1 MNKILKNTVILT
13 IITLV
18 SGVALGGVYQI
29 TKEPIAKAQEEAKQ
43 EAYQQVFEDADAFEV
58 LKVDA
63 QEAADAVASAGV
75 DDGAVIDEA
84 VEAIQGGEV
93 IGNRVR
99 VKVVKNKI
107 APPFKEAEF
116 DIMFGK
122 GISKVGDILD
132 LAVKENIIEKSGAW
146 FAYNGSKIGQGREN
160 SKQYLSDN
168 PEMCAEVEAKV
179 RTRYE
184 LPGSEETAEAEET
197 KAKELKKGT
206 RAEASKAP
214 GAKTEGADTPD
225 APRLS

>member
-84 VEAIQGGEV
+84 VEAIQGGETIGYV
-93 IGNRVR
+93 ITSTGPERIRRGYPGVCRYSKRWNCQRDCD
-99 VKVVKNKI
+99 
-107 APPFKEAEF
+107 PFH
-116 DIMFGK
+116 
-122 GISKVGDILD
+122 
-132 LAVKENIIEKSGAW
+132 
-146 FAYNGSKIGQGREN
+146 Q
-160 SKQYLSDN
+160 
-168 PEMCAEVEAKV
+168 
-179 RTRYE
+179 
-184 LPGSEETAEAEET
+184 
-197 KAKELKKGT
+197 
-206 RAEASKAP
+206 
-214 GAKTEGADTPD
+214 
-225 APRLS
+225 

>member
-84 VEAIQGGEV
+84 VEAIQGGETIGYV
-93 IGNRVR
+93 ITSTDPNGY
-99 VKVVKNKI
+99 
-107 APPFKEAEF
+107 
-116 DIMFGK
+116 G
-122 GISKVGDILD
+122 GDIQVSVGIMKAAEPD
-132 LAVKENIIEKSGAW
+132 FYEQYSGKQTDHFYVSKDGGEGEEIDAISGATITSRAVTGAVNSSLGY
-146 FAYNGSKIGQGREN
+146 FQNVLGGS
-160 SKQYLSDN
+160 
-168 PEMCAEVEAKV
+168 
-179 RTRYE
+179 
-184 LPGSEETAEAEET
+184 
-197 KAKELKKGT
+197 
-206 RAEASKAP
+206 
-214 GAKTEGADTPD
+214 ADE
-225 APRLS
+225 

>member
-84 VEAIQGGEV
+84 VEAIQGGETIGYV
-93 IGNRVR
+93 ITSTDPNGY
-99 VKVVKNKI
+99 
-107 APPFKEAEF
+107 
-116 DIMFGK
+116 G
-122 GISKVGDILD
+122 GDIQVSVGIQSDGTVSGIAILSISETAGLGMKAAEPD
-132 LAVKENIIEKSGAW
+132 FYEQYSGKQTDHFYVSKDGGEGEEIDAISGATITSRAVTVAVNSSLGY
-146 FAYNGSKIGQGREN
+146 FQNVLGGS
-160 SKQYLSDN
+160 
-168 PEMCAEVEAKV
+168 
-179 RTRYE
+179 
-184 LPGSEETAEAEET
+184 
-197 KAKELKKGT
+197 
-206 RAEASKAP
+206 
-214 GAKTEGADTPD
+214 ADE
-225 APRLS
+225 

>member
-84 VEAIQGGEV
+84 VEAIQGGETIGYV
-93 IGNRVR
+93 ITSTDPNGY
-99 VKVVKNKI
+99 
-107 APPFKEAEF
+107 
-116 DIMFGK
+116 G
-122 GISKVGDILD
+122 GDIQVSVGIQSDGTVSGIAILSISETAGLGMKAAEPD
-132 LAVKENIIEKSGAW
+132 FYEQYSGKQTDHFYVSKDGGAGEEIDAISGATITSRAVTGAVNSSLGY
-146 FAYNGSKIGQGREN
+146 FQNVLGGS
-160 SKQYLSDN
+160 
-168 PEMCAEVEAKV
+168 
-179 RTRYE
+179 
-184 LPGSEETAEAEET
+184 
-197 KAKELKKGT
+197 
-206 RAEASKAP
+206 
-214 GAKTEGADTPD
+214 ADE
-225 APRLS
+225 